1 MTKCTSCFILL
12 ASLYAAVVAAQEPE
26 QKLTMPGPE
35 IQNLMLGKWSIKV
48 HYPSSEKPNGDT
60 GQGTETWRPGPG
72 GRSVIEEY
80 REKNSK
86 GEVEGLG
93 LAWWDKDAQGQRFV
107 WCESDL
113 PSGCYVS
120 KAVAKWEGENLVW
133 KEEQEVGGAKTAYAE
148 TFREITPGSFV
159 QELQEGENLQNLRT
173 TAMITASRIKT
184 QAIMTSD
191 APVSDT
197 EFRTA
202 MSKRHQAM
210 IDGDEAVVDRL
221 TAKEY
226 AQTDILGH
234 VQDKSAWMAEYF
246 RPLAALIKAGK
257 FRWER
262 YDERDVRIV
271 MLGETAVVTGEL
283 TMKGTGA
290 KFTQGKWEEAPARS
304 IEGTLRF
311 TRVWI
316 KRDGAWL
323 LVALHNS
330 APLGVQTSRP

>member
-1 MTKCTSCFILL
+1 MTKFVGYFILVT
-12 ASLYAAVVAAQEPE
+12 SLYAATVAAQEPE
-26 QKLTMPGPE
+26 QKLTMPGPDV
-35 IQNLMLGKWSIKV
+35 QNFMLGTWSIKV
-48 HYPSSEKPNGDT
+48 RHPPTPLTPKGDA
-60 GQGTETWRPGPG
+60 GEGTEIWRPGPG

-93 LAWWDKDAQGQRFV
+93 VAWWDKDAKGQRFV
-107 WCESDL
+107 WCENDL

-120 KAVAKWEGENLVW
+120 KAVARWEGDSLVW
-133 KEEQEVGGAKTAYAE
+133 KEEQEVDGAKTAYSE
-148 TFREITPGSFV
+148 TFREITPRSFV

-173 TAMITASRIKT
+173 TAMVTASRTNTGAK
-184 QAIMTSD
+184 ASGSP
-191 APVSDT
+191 ASDT
-197 EFRTA
+197 EFRA
-202 MSKRHQAM
+202 AVAKRHQAM
-210 IDGDEAVVDRL
+210 IDGDESVVDRL

-234 VQDKSAWMAEYF
+234 VQDKPAWMAEYF
-246 RPLAALIKAGK
+246 RPLAALIKVGK

-262 YDERDVRIV
+262 YDEHDVRV
-271 MLGETAVVTGEL
+271 TMLGDTAVVTGEL
-283 TMKGTGA
+283 AMKGTGA
-290 KFTQGKWEEAPARS
+290 KFTQGKWEEAPGTS

-311 TRVWI
+311 TRVWV
-316 KRDGAWL
+316 KRDGSWL